1 MNNFN
6 PVQLNKIADFNPSES
21 LPVGNIAKKVPMN
34 MLKEFQRKISGY
46 ELAEYK
52 SGPKFRNNDTL
63 VAKITPCL
71 ENGKTAYVDILSD
84 GEVAFGSSE
93 YIVLRAKEK
102 TFPEFLYYLAISPAF
117 RARAISCM
125 EGTSGR
131 KRVNEGVLK
140 LYELPIPC
148 FEKQIKIA
156 NVLSALDK
164 KIELNNRINTELEA
178 MAKTLYDY
186 WFVQFDFPISKEQ
199 AATMGKPELEGKP
212 YKTSGGKMVYNP
224 TLKREIPEGWEA
236 RNVLSIA
243 DLLGG
248 GTPTKTKPEY
258 WNGTIPFF
266 TPSDSDKN
274 IFSVATEDYITDE
287 GLKKSSTRLFERHT
301 VFITARGSVG
311 RLALNAVPMAMNQ
324 SCYALKAREG
334 VSYTFLFFLTKE
346 LIHHLEVKASGSVFN
361 SIVSNDIEFTNLALP
376 KERLL
381 IDKFAAIAEPAF
393 EKIEAATK
401 ESKQLSAL
409 RDWLLPMLMNGQV
422 TVS

>member
-1 MNNFN
+1 MSKVS
-6 PVQLNKIADFNPSES
+6 PRRLGDLITLKRGYD
-21 LPVGNIAKKVPMN
+21 LPEKDRV
-34 MLKEFQRKISGY
+34 
-46 ELAEYK
+46 
-52 SGPKFRNNDTL
+52 SGPYPVISSAGVSGFHNDYKVDGQGVVTGRYGTL
-63 VAKITPCL
+63 GEMYFVD
-71 ENGKTAYVDILSD
+71 GKYWPHNTALYVQNFKGNDPK
-84 GEVAFGSSE
+84 
-93 YIVLRAKEK
+93 YI
-102 TFPEFLYYLAISPAF
+102 YYLLSCLGRIRTSDKSAVPGVNRNELHEMAIPAIDD
-117 RARAISCM
+117 RKLQIAI
-125 EGTSGR
+125 R
-131 KRVNEGVLK
+131 KVL
-140 LYELPIPC
+140 EAI
-148 FEKQIKIA
+148 
-156 NVLSALDK
+156 DK
-164 KIELNNRINTELEA
+164 KIELNSRINAELEA

-186 WFVQFDFPISKEQ
+186 WFVQFEFPN
-199 AATMGKPELEGKP
+199 ANGKP
-212 YKTSGGKMVYNP
+212 YKTSGGKMVDNP

-236 RNVLSIA
+236 ENVLSVA

-274 IFSVATEDYITDE
+274 VFSVATEDYITDE

-324 SCYALKAREG
+324 SCYALKAKSG
-334 VSYTFLFFLTKE
+334 ISYTFLFFLTKE

-376 KERLL
+376 KQRSL
-381 IDKFAAIAEPAF
+381 IEQFAAIAEPTF
-393 EKIEAATK
+393 EKIEEATK

-422 TVS
+422 TVGAEN

>member
-1 MNNFN
+1 MSKVSPKRLGDLITLKRGYDLPEKDRVAGPY
-6 PVQLNKIADFNPSES
+6 PVISSA
-21 LPVGNIAKKVPMN
+21 G
-34 MLKEFQRKISGY
+34 ISGY
-46 ELAEYK
+46 HSEYK
-52 SGPKFRNNDTL
+52 VDGPGVVTGRYGTLGAMYFVEGKYWPHNTALYVQSFKGNDP
-63 VAKITPCL
+63 K
-71 ENGKTAYVDILSD
+71 
-84 GEVAFGSSE
+84 
-93 YIVLRAKEK
+93 YI
-102 TFPEFLYYLAISPAF
+102 YYLLNCLGRIRTSDKSAVPGVNRNELHEMAIPAIEDKNLQI
-117 RARAISCM
+117 AV
-125 EGTSGR
+125 R
-131 KRVNEGVLK
+131 KVL
-140 LYELPIPC
+140 EVID
-148 FEKQIKIA
+148 Q
-156 NVLSALDK
+156 
-164 KIELNNRINTELEA
+164 KIELNNRINAELEA

-199 AATMGKPELEGKP
+199 AAAMGKPELEGKP

-236 RNVLSIA
+236 GNVLSVA

-274 IFSVATEDYITDE
+274 VFSLATEDYITDE

-324 SCYALKAREG
+324 SCYALKAKNG
-334 VSYTFLFFLTKE
+334 ISYTFLFFLTKE

-376 KERLL
+376 KERSL
-381 IDKFAAIAEPAF
+381 IEKFAAIAEPAF

-401 ESKQLSAL
+401 ESKQLSEL
-409 RDWLLPMLMNGQV
+409 REWLLPMLMNGQV